1 MLLAEFVPPPRDASE
16 ARKLVL
22 LRLMN
27 RLKFCSCRADILC
40 HDEVSVEECTPKG
53 EMRYQNTE

>member
-1 MLLAEFVPPPRDASE
+1 MLLAEFVPPPRDASK
-16 ARKLVL
+16 AGKLVL

-40 HDEVSVEECTPKG
+40 NDEVPVEECTPKG